1 MEFLNIDNFSF
12 AYPGQEQAALRG
24 VSLTVERGEFL
35 VLCGP
40 SGCGKSTLL
49 RQLKPAIAPHGERL
63 GQILLDGQ
71 PLERLSQA
79 DSSRRI
85 GFVQQ
90 NVDNQLVTDKVWHEL
105 AFGLESLGYETPV
118 IRRRVAEMASF
129 FGIEDWFYRDVASL
143 SGGQK
148 QILNLASVMVMQPDL
163 LILDEPTSQLDPI
176 AASEFLS
183 VLGKIN
189 PYKET
194 LKQAEDFTALLPE
207 EKRTTTK
214 RLSLEDAINC
224 VHGLDHTLG
233 QLNQERTELE
243 AKKKDLMEK
252 AQKIEPFQDLH
263 CNLSSILDFHFIK
276 FRFGKITKEYYNKF
290 ESYCYENSDTVFY
303 RCHSDEQYVWGIY
316 FCPRDQVTKVD
327 AVFSSLHFE
336 RIYVPDEYSG
346 TPEDAYAA
354 LQAEIKKTDDALSEC
369 SRKLAKCLSDSAED
383 LVAAKEQLEQLSGN
397 FDVRRLA
404 ACTKS
409 KKETFYILCGWM
421 SEKDAAS
428 FQKDIEN
435 DTNLFCFIED
445 DANNVLRQ
453 PPTKLKNPKI
463 FRPFEMYVKMYGL
476 PNYNEIDP
484 TIIVGLT
491 YAFIFGIMFA
501 DVGQGLCLLIG
512 GALLYHYKKMDLA
525 AIMSTCAVFSV
536 IFGFLFGS
544 FFGFENVIPALWLHP
559 KEAMTTL
566 PFIGSMN
573 TVFVAAVAFGMFMIL
588 TGMVL
593 HMINA
598 ARNHK
603 LGELLFSQNSLAGF
617 IFYGALAVTLVLLF
631 SGHKAPAVGVMVV
644 MFGIPLLAI
653 FLKEPL
659 ERMVEKKGNAFP
671 ETGKGMFFVQAFF
684 ELFDVLLS
692 YFSNTISFVRV
703 GAYAVSHAAMME
715 VVLMLGGAT
724 GGGSISWPVIVLGN
738 VFVAC
743 LEALLVAIQ
752 VLRLEYYEMFSRFY
766 EGDGKPFVPFLKKGE
781 K

>member
-1 MEFLNIDNFSF
+1 MI
-12 AYPGQEQAALRG
+12 
-24 VSLTVERGEFL
+24 V
-35 VLCGP
+35 
-40 SGCGKSTLL
+40 KM
-49 RQLKPAIAPHGERL
+49 K
-63 GQILLDGQ
+63 
-71 PLERLSQA
+71 
-79 DSSRRI
+79 
-85 GFVQQ
+85 
-90 NVDNQLVTDKVWHEL
+90 
-105 AFGLESLGYETPV
+105 
-118 IRRRVAEMASF
+118 
-129 FGIEDWFYRDVASL
+129 
-143 SGGQK
+143 
-148 QILNLASVMVMQPDL
+148 
-163 LILDEPTSQLDPI
+163 
-176 AASEFLS
+176 FLS
-183 VLGKIN
+183 ITGPKADIDRVVNTYLSKYEIHLENALTELSTMQNITPYIQIN

-453 PPTKLKNPKI
+453 PPTKLKNCKL
-463 FRPFEMYVKMYGL
+463 FKPFEMFVDMYGL
-476 PNYNEIDP
+476 PSYNELDP
-484 TIIVGLT
+484 TVLIGLS
-491 YAFIFGIMFA
+491 YSILFGFMFG
-501 DVGQGLCLLIG
+501 DVGQGLCLMIG
-512 GALLYHYKKMDLA
+512 GWLLYHFKKMNLA
-525 AIMSTCAVFSV
+525 GILSRCGFCST

-544 FFGFENVIPALWLHP
+544 FFGFEDVIPALWLHP
-559 KEAMTTL
+559 KTAMMQV
-566 PFIGSMN
+566 PFVGNLN
-573 TVFVAAVAFGMFMIL
+573 TVFVVAIGLGMLIIL
-588 TGMVL
+588 LTMVL
-593 HMINA
+593 NIY
-598 ARNHK
+598 
-603 LGELLFSQNSLAGF
+603 NSVKEHNTEKTWFDTNGVAGLV
-617 IFYGALAVTLVLLF
+617 FYGALTVTLALYMTGHALPAAIVL
-631 SGHKAPAVGVMVV
+631 VV
-644 MFGIPLLAI
+644 MFVIPLLVI
-653 FLKEPL
+653 FCKEPL
-659 ERMVEKKGNAFP
+659 TALVEKKSHLI
-671 ETGKGMFFVQAFF
+671 EDSKVMFFVQGFF
-684 ELFDVLLS
+684 ELFEVCLS
-692 YFSNTISFVRV
+692 YFSNTLSFVRV
-703 GAYAVSHAAMME
+703 GAFAVSHAAMME
-715 VVLMLGGAT
+715 VVLMLAGVEAGNPNWA
-724 GGGSISWPVIVLGN
+724 VVVLGN
-738 VFVAC
+738 LFVC
-743 LEALLVAIQ
+743 GMEGLIVGIQ
-752 VLRLEYYEMFSRFY
+752 VLRLEYYELFSRFY
-766 EGDGKPFVPFLKKGE
+766 RGTGRAFRPYGKA
-781 K
+781 

>member
-1 MEFLNIDNFSF
+1 MI
-12 AYPGQEQAALRG
+12 
-24 VSLTVERGEFL
+24 V
-35 VLCGP
+35 
-40 SGCGKSTLL
+40 KM
-49 RQLKPAIAPHGERL
+49 K
-63 GQILLDGQ
+63 
-71 PLERLSQA
+71 
-79 DSSRRI
+79 
-85 GFVQQ
+85 
-90 NVDNQLVTDKVWHEL
+90 
-105 AFGLESLGYETPV
+105 
-118 IRRRVAEMASF
+118 
-129 FGIEDWFYRDVASL
+129 
-143 SGGQK
+143 
-148 QILNLASVMVMQPDL
+148 
-163 LILDEPTSQLDPI
+163 
-176 AASEFLS
+176 FLS
-183 VLGKIN
+183 ITGPKADIDRVVNTYLSKYEIHLENALTELSTMQNITPYIQIN

-653 FLKEPL
+653 LLKEPL

>member
-1 MEFLNIDNFSF
+1 MI
-12 AYPGQEQAALRG
+12 
-24 VSLTVERGEFL
+24 
-35 VLCGP
+35 
-40 SGCGKSTLL
+40 
-49 RQLKPAIAPHGERL
+49 
-63 GQILLDGQ
+63 
-71 PLERLSQA
+71 
-79 DSSRRI
+79 
-85 GFVQQ
+85 
-90 NVDNQLVTDKVWHEL
+90 
-105 AFGLESLGYETPV
+105 
-118 IRRRVAEMASF
+118 
-129 FGIEDWFYRDVASL
+129 
-143 SGGQK
+143 
-148 QILNLASVMVMQPDL
+148 NL
-163 LILDEPTSQLDPI
+163 I
-176 AASEFLS
+176 
-183 VLGKIN
+183 
-189 PYKET
+189 
-194 LKQAEDFTALLPE
+194 
-207 EKRTTTK
+207 
-214 RLSLEDAINC
+214 
-224 VHGLDHTLG
+224 
-233 QLNQERTELE
+233 
-243 AKKKDLMEK
+243 
-252 AQKIEPFQDLH
+252 
-263 CNLSSILDFHFIK
+263 
-276 FRFGKITKEYYNKF
+276 
-290 ESYCYENSDTVFY
+290 
-303 RCHSDEQYVWGIY
+303 
-316 FCPRDQVTKVD
+316 
-327 AVFSSLHFE
+327 
-336 RIYVPDEYSG
+336 
-346 TPEDAYAA
+346 
-354 LQAEIKKTDDALSEC
+354 
-369 SRKLAKCLSDSAED
+369 
-383 LVAAKEQLEQLSGN
+383 
-397 FDVRRLA
+397 
-404 ACTKS
+404 
-409 KKETFYILCGWM
+409 
-421 SEKDAAS
+421 
-428 FQKDIEN
+428 
-435 DTNLFCFIED
+435 
-445 DANNVLRQ
+445 
-453 PPTKLKNPKI
+453 
-463 FRPFEMYVKMYGL
+463 
-476 PNYNEIDP
+476 
-484 TIIVGLT
+484 
-491 YAFIFGIMFA
+491 
-501 DVGQGLCLLIG
+501 
-512 GALLYHYKKMDLA
+512 
-525 AIMSTCAVFSV
+525 
-536 IFGFLFGS
+536 LFGS

>member
-1 MEFLNIDNFSF
+1 M
-12 AYPGQEQAALRG
+12 
-24 VSLTVERGEFL
+24 
-35 VLCGP
+35 
-40 SGCGKSTLL
+40 
-49 RQLKPAIAPHGERL
+49 
-63 GQILLDGQ
+63 
-71 PLERLSQA
+71 
-79 DSSRRI
+79 
-85 GFVQQ
+85 
-90 NVDNQLVTDKVWHEL
+90 
-105 AFGLESLGYETPV
+105 
-118 IRRRVAEMASF
+118 
-129 FGIEDWFYRDVASL
+129 
-143 SGGQK
+143 
-148 QILNLASVMVMQPDL
+148 
-163 LILDEPTSQLDPI
+163 
-176 AASEFLS
+176 
-183 VLGKIN
+183 
-189 PYKET
+189 
-194 LKQAEDFTALLPE
+194 
-207 EKRTTTK
+207 
-214 RLSLEDAINC
+214 
-224 VHGLDHTLG
+224 
-233 QLNQERTELE
+233 
-243 AKKKDLMEK
+243 
-252 AQKIEPFQDLH
+252 
-263 CNLSSILDFHFIK
+263 
-276 FRFGKITKEYYNKF
+276 
-290 ESYCYENSDTVFY
+290 
-303 RCHSDEQYVWGIY
+303 
-316 FCPRDQVTKVD
+316 
-327 AVFSSLHFE
+327 
-336 RIYVPDEYSG
+336 
-346 TPEDAYAA
+346 
-354 LQAEIKKTDDALSEC
+354 
-369 SRKLAKCLSDSAED
+369 
-383 LVAAKEQLEQLSGN
+383 
-397 FDVRRLA
+397 
-404 ACTKS
+404 
-409 KKETFYILCGWM
+409 
-421 SEKDAAS
+421 
-428 FQKDIEN
+428 
-435 DTNLFCFIED
+435 
-445 DANNVLRQ
+445 
-453 PPTKLKNPKI
+453 
-463 FRPFEMYVKMYGL
+463 
-476 PNYNEIDP
+476 
-484 TIIVGLT
+484 
-491 YAFIFGIMFA
+491 
-501 DVGQGLCLLIG
+501 
-512 GALLYHYKKMDLA
+512 
-525 AIMSTCAVFSV
+525 

-743 LEALLVAIQ
+743 LEALLVAIL

>member
-1 MEFLNIDNFSF
+1 
-12 AYPGQEQAALRG
+12 
-24 VSLTVERGEFL
+24 
-35 VLCGP
+35 
-40 SGCGKSTLL
+40 
-49 RQLKPAIAPHGERL
+49 
-63 GQILLDGQ
+63 
-71 PLERLSQA
+71 
-79 DSSRRI
+79 
-85 GFVQQ
+85 
-90 NVDNQLVTDKVWHEL
+90 
-105 AFGLESLGYETPV
+105 
-118 IRRRVAEMASF
+118 
-129 FGIEDWFYRDVASL
+129 
-143 SGGQK
+143 
-148 QILNLASVMVMQPDL
+148 
-163 LILDEPTSQLDPI
+163 
-176 AASEFLS
+176 
-183 VLGKIN
+183 
-189 PYKET
+189 
-194 LKQAEDFTALLPE
+194 
-207 EKRTTTK
+207 
-214 RLSLEDAINC
+214 
-224 VHGLDHTLG
+224 
-233 QLNQERTELE
+233 
-243 AKKKDLMEK
+243 
-252 AQKIEPFQDLH
+252 
-263 CNLSSILDFHFIK
+263 
-276 FRFGKITKEYYNKF
+276 
-290 ESYCYENSDTVFY
+290 
-303 RCHSDEQYVWGIY
+303 
-316 FCPRDQVTKVD
+316 
-327 AVFSSLHFE
+327 
-336 RIYVPDEYSG
+336 
-346 TPEDAYAA
+346 
-354 LQAEIKKTDDALSEC
+354 
-369 SRKLAKCLSDSAED
+369 
-383 LVAAKEQLEQLSGN
+383 
-397 FDVRRLA
+397 
-404 ACTKS
+404 
-409 KKETFYILCGWM
+409 
-421 SEKDAAS
+421 
-428 FQKDIEN
+428 
-435 DTNLFCFIED
+435 
-445 DANNVLRQ
+445 
-453 PPTKLKNPKI
+453 
-463 FRPFEMYVKMYGL
+463 MYGL

-573 TVFVAAVAFGMFMIL
+573 TVFVAAVAFGMFM
-588 TGMVL
+588 
-593 HMINA
+593 
-598 ARNHK
+598 
-603 LGELLFSQNSLAGF
+603 

>member
-1 MEFLNIDNFSF
+1 MSVTDATAFQKEIADDQNLYCF
-12 AYPGQEQAALRG
+12 
-24 VSLTVERGEFL
+24 VETD
-35 VLCGP
+35 P
-40 SGCGKSTLL
+40 DSM
-49 RQLKPAIAPHGERL
+49 AHGE
-63 GQILLDGQ
+63 
-71 PLERLSQA
+71 
-79 DSSRRI
+79 
-85 GFVQQ
+85 
-90 NVDNQLVTDKVWHEL
+90 
-105 AFGLESLGYETPV
+105 
-118 IRRRVAEMASF
+118 
-129 FGIEDWFYRDVASL
+129 
-143 SGGQK
+143 
-148 QILNLASVMVMQPDL
+148 
-163 LILDEPTSQLDPI
+163 
-176 AASEFLS
+176 
-183 VLGKIN
+183 
-189 PYKET
+189 
-194 LKQAEDFTALLPE
+194 
-207 EKRTTTK
+207 
-214 RLSLEDAINC
+214 
-224 VHGLDHTLG
+224 
-233 QLNQERTELE
+233 
-243 AKKKDLMEK
+243 
-252 AQKIEPFQDLH
+252 
-263 CNLSSILDFHFIK
+263 
-276 FRFGKITKEYYNKF
+276 
-290 ESYCYENSDTVFY
+290 
-303 RCHSDEQYVWGIY
+303 
-316 FCPRDQVTKVD
+316 
-327 AVFSSLHFE
+327 
-336 RIYVPDEYSG
+336 
-346 TPEDAYAA
+346 
-354 LQAEIKKTDDALSEC
+354 
-369 SRKLAKCLSDSAED
+369 
-383 LVAAKEQLEQLSGN
+383 
-397 FDVRRLA
+397 
-404 ACTKS
+404 
-409 KKETFYILCGWM
+409 
-421 SEKDAAS
+421 
-428 FQKDIEN
+428 
-435 DTNLFCFIED
+435 
-445 DANNVLRQ
+445 

>member
-1 MEFLNIDNFSF
+1 MKFSELQLNDNVLEALDAMRFEECT
-12 AYPGQEQAALRG
+12 PIQEQA
-24 VSLTVERGEFL
+24 
-35 VLCGP
+35 
-40 SGCGKSTLL
+40 
-49 RQLKPAIAPHGERL
+49 I
-63 GQILLDGQ
+63 
-71 PLERLSQA
+71 
-79 DSSRRI
+79 
-85 GFVQQ
+85 
-90 NVDNQLVTDKVWHEL
+90 
-105 AFGLESLGYETPV
+105 PV
-118 IRRRVAEMASF
+118 ILEGRDLIAVAQTGTGKTAAF
-129 FGIEDWFYRDVASL
+129 L
-143 SGGQK
+143 LP
-148 QILNLASVMVMQPDL
+148 ILNKL
-163 LILDEPTSQLDPI
+163 
-176 AASEFLS
+176 SE
-183 VLGKIN
+183 GGH
-189 PYKET
+189 P
-194 LKQAEDFTALLPE
+194 
-207 EKRTTTK
+207 
-214 RLSLEDAINC
+214 EDAINC

-631 SGHKAPAVGVMVV
+631 SVHKAPAVGVMVV

-703 GAYAVSHAAMME
+703 GAYAVSHAAMIE

-738 VFVAC
+738 VFVAW

>member
-1 MEFLNIDNFSF
+1 M
-12 AYPGQEQAALRG
+12 
-24 VSLTVERGEFL
+24 
-35 VLCGP
+35 
-40 SGCGKSTLL
+40 K
-49 RQLKPAIAPHGERL
+49 
-63 GQILLDGQ
+63 
-71 PLERLSQA
+71 
-79 DSSRRI
+79 
-85 GFVQQ
+85 
-90 NVDNQLVTDKVWHEL
+90 
-105 AFGLESLGYETPV
+105 
-118 IRRRVAEMASF
+118 
-129 FGIEDWFYRDVASL
+129 
-143 SGGQK
+143 
-148 QILNLASVMVMQPDL
+148 
-163 LILDEPTSQLDPI
+163 
-176 AASEFLS
+176 FLS
-183 VLGKIN
+183 VTGHKDDMDRVIDQYLSKHEMQYENALSELKTVSNLRPFMATNPYKDVYQQACLLTDSFPKETIDNAREITLDEAVAIVTRCQKQFEELASKKEALQKSLEEAESSLGKISHFS
-189 PYKET
+189 E
-194 LKQAEDFTALLPE
+194 
-207 EKRTTTK
+207 
-214 RLSLEDAINC
+214 
-224 VHGLDHTLG
+224 LDY
-233 QLNQERTELE
+233 
-243 AKKKDLMEK
+243 D
-252 AQKIEPFQDLH
+252 I
-263 CNLSSILDFHFIK
+263 SSILHFKFIK
-276 FRFGKITKEYYNKF
+276 FRFGRISREYYDKF
-290 ESYCYENSDTVFY
+290 YNYVYDSVDTVLY
-303 RCHSDEQYVWGIY
+303 RCDEDQEYVWCVY
-316 FCPRDQVTKVD
+316 FVPGSISDKVD
-327 AVFSSLHFE
+327 AIYASMHFE
-336 RIYVPDEYSG
+336 RTFIPDEYEG
-346 TPEDAYAA
+346 TAKQASDLLTGKISDLKAQVAKADQALNVASENARDDLSAA
-354 LQAEIKKTDDALSEC
+354 VK
-369 SRKLAKCLSDSAED
+369 RLAIFTK
-383 LVAAKEQLEQLSGN
+383 N
-397 FDVRRLA
+397 FDIRKLA
-404 ACTKS
+404 ACTNHD
-409 KKETFYILCGWM
+409 EAHTHYILCGWM
-421 SEKDAAS
+421 PEKEAESLQREMADDVMA
-428 FQKDIEN
+428 
-435 DTNLFCFIED
+435 FCIVED
-445 DANNVLRQ
+445 NHDNITSR

>member
-1 MEFLNIDNFSF
+1 MI
-12 AYPGQEQAALRG
+12 
-24 VSLTVERGEFL
+24 V
-35 VLCGP
+35 
-40 SGCGKSTLL
+40 KM
-49 RQLKPAIAPHGERL
+49 K
-63 GQILLDGQ
+63 
-71 PLERLSQA
+71 
-79 DSSRRI
+79 
-85 GFVQQ
+85 
-90 NVDNQLVTDKVWHEL
+90 
-105 AFGLESLGYETPV
+105 
-118 IRRRVAEMASF
+118 
-129 FGIEDWFYRDVASL
+129 
-143 SGGQK
+143 
-148 QILNLASVMVMQPDL
+148 
-163 LILDEPTSQLDPI
+163 
-176 AASEFLS
+176 FLS
-183 VLGKIN
+183 ITGPKADIDRVVNTYLSKYEIHLENALTELSTMQNITPYIQIN

-276 FRFGKITKEYYNKF
+276 FRFGKITKSITTNLRATAMRTAIRYSTAAIPMSSMYGAFTSAQEIR
-290 ESYCYENSDTVFY
+290 S
-303 RCHSDEQYVWGIY
+303 R
-316 FCPRDQVTKVD
+316 KVD

-724 GGGSISWPVIVLGN
+724 GGGGISWPVIVLGN
-738 VFVAC
+738 IFVAC